1 MKDNFGK
8 IIVIAAVGIII
19 LSIIL
24 TNVFKAPNPIVNV
37 TATEALQLMQEKE
50 PQVIYIGRTGCSYCD
65 MIAPILKTVGNDLEL
80 TINYVDLSTCTEE
93 EAKKL
98 EESNSYMSENEWG
111 TPTVLIM
118 SEGNLIDYLGGYDEE
133 PVVREFFVK
142 NGFGEKNE
150 KKD

>member
-8 IIVIAAVGIII
+8 IIVIGAIAIII
-19 LSIIL
+19 LSIVL

-37 TATEALQLMQEKE
+37 TGTEALALMQKKD
-50 PQVIYIGRTGCSYCD
+50 PQIIYIGRTGCSYCD
-65 MIAPILKTVGNDLEL
+65 MIAPILKTVGNELEL

-93 EAKKL
+93 EVQKL
-98 EESNSYMSENEWG
+98 EKSNSYMSENEWG

-133 PVVREFFVK
+133 DAVREFFVK
-142 NGFGEKNE
+142 NGFGENNE